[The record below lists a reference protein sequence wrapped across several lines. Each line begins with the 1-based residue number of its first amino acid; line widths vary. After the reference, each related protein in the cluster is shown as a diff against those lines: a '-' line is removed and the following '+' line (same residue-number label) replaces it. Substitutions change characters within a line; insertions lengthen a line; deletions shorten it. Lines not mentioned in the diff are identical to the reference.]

1 MNISSEEFIRFQSGD
16 QVIFKK
22 IYDEY
27 VGLIQY
33 VVNRCGASA
42 DISDDIVQETFVRLY
57 AQGKEIQRQQ
67 AIKSWLITTAR
78 RLTIDHQRN
87 NKYRSDEDVVEVL
100 SGHAENDMEHQLR
113 ELEISVLSSLIESV
127 CQSTGDDTLKH
138 FYIDGRS
145 VKEIASSN
153 GEPIG
158 TVTNRLSRLRKRF
171 NSYFKQHIETL
182 RDSGP

>member
-1 MNISSEEFIRFQSGD
+1 MAISSEEFVRFQNGD
-16 QVIFKK
+16 QTVFKK

-33 VVNRCGASA
+33 VVSRCGAST
-42 DISDDIVQETFVRLY
+42 DIADDIVQETFVRLY
-57 AQGKEIQRQQ
+57 TRGKEIQQQQ
-67 AIKSWLITTAR
+67 AIKTWLITTAR
-78 RLTIDHQRN
+78 RLTVDHQRA
-87 NKYRSDEDVVEVL
+87 NKHRCDEDVTEL
-100 SGHAENDMEHQLR
+100 MSDLTESDMENQLR
-113 ELEISVLSSLIESV
+113 ELEISMLTSLIKQV
-127 CQSTGDDTLKH
+127 CHDTGDDTLKH

-145 VKEIASSN
+145 AKEIASSN

-182 RDSGP
+182 RDTAP